1 MKSKKIDYSKSF
13 KGKKLNICILGGG
26 NIGTLLLGDIG
37 TKENISVNLFTSK
50 PSKWRH
56 DIEVYNNDNTVKY
69 TGKIDVISDNPT
81 DVIADADIIIS
92 TLPSHIFPIV
102 IKEISQFINHGTWIG
117 VMPGSGGCEFYCK
130 ELIENGCTLFGFQRV
145 HGISRIKEYG
155 KSVYDLGKKNELHI
169 AAIPLEK
176 TKKVCMVMEGIL
188 DMKCNP
194 LSNFLNVTLTPSN
207 PILHTTR
214 LYSMF
219 HHYQQGMYWENVIN
233 FYEDWSDEASKILI
247 ACDEELQIMCQK
259 MNGFDLTG
267 VRSLKK
273 HYESETPEK
282 LTKKISSIIAF
293 KGIKTPMIQTEK
305 GYIPDFKSRYF
316 LEDFPYGL
324 CIIKGFCDVIKLD
337 TPNIDRVLMWFEK
350 IAGVEYYIN
359 GKFEGKDLRCLPI
372 PKNYGLNSVKDI
384 ILYYS

>member
-1 MKSKKIDYSKSF
+1 MKSKKVDYSKSF

-56 DIEVYNNDNTVKY
+56 EIEVYNNDNIVKY
-69 TGKIDVISDNPT
+69 TGTIDVISDNPT
-81 DVIADADIIIS
+81 DVIVDADIIIS

-102 IKEISQFINHGTWIG
+102 IKEISQFIKHGTWIG

-169 AAIPLEK
+169 AGIPLEK
-176 TKKVCMVMEGIL
+176 TEEVCMVMEGIL

-219 HHYQQGMYWENVIN
+219 HHYQQGMYWEVI
-233 FYEDWSDEASKILI
+233 
-247 ACDEELQIMCQK
+247 
-259 MNGFDLTG
+259 
-267 VRSLKK
+267 SLLLK
-273 HYESETPEK
+273 E
-282 LTKKISSIIAF
+282 
-293 KGIKTPMIQTEK
+293 
-305 GYIPDFKSRYF
+305 
-316 LEDFPYGL
+316 
-324 CIIKGFCDVIKLD
+324 
-337 TPNIDRVLMWFEK
+337 
-350 IAGVEYYIN
+350 
-359 GKFEGKDLRCLPI
+359 
-372 PKNYGLNSVKDI
+372 
-384 ILYYS
+384 